1 MDTIFVGLV
10 GDQDHAVPA
19 HKAIPR
25 ALGLVG
31 LSMGRSVSAVWVST
45 EAVER
50 DPDGSLWDLDA
61 IWVVPGSPY
70 RSMEGA
76 LTAVRR
82 AREGGIP
89 FLGTC
94 GGFQHAVIEYARNVC
109 GIDHAEHA
117 ESSPDAARLVISPL
131 RCALVEQ
138 KGAIRLAEGSRMRH
152 LYGAAEVEETYR
164 CSYGLNPEYRAVLE
178 ASGLRFTGFDAAGD
192 PRAFELADHPFFMGT
207 LFQPERAALRTQV
220 PPLVRAFV
228 QTAIDAR
235 LVATLAEAV
244 SDAA

>member
-1 MDTIFVGLV
+1 GLV
-10 GDQDHAVPA
+10 GDQDHAIPA

-31 LSMGRSVSAVWVST
+31 LSMGRSVSAVWIST
-45 EAVER
+45 EAVEH
-50 DPDGSLWDLDA
+50 DPSGSLWDLDA
-61 IWVVPGSPY
+61 IWLVPGSPY

-76 LTAVRR
+76 LAAVRR

-94 GGFQHAVIEYARNVC
+94 GGFQHALIEFARNVC
-109 GIDHAEHA
+109 GVDGAEHA
-117 ESSPDAARLVISPL
+117 ETSPGAGRLVVSPL
-131 RCALVEQ
+131 SCALVEE
-138 KGAIRLAEGSRMRH
+138 KGSIRLAEGSRLRQ

-164 CSYGLNPEYRAVLE
+164 CGYGLNPEYRALLE
-178 ASGLRFTGFDAAGD
+178 SRGLRFTGVDAEGEA
-192 PRAFELADHPFFMGT
+192 RAFELPDHPFFFGT

-220 PPLVRAFV
+220 PRLVRAFV
-228 QTAIDAR
+228 QTAVDAR
-235 LVATLAEAV
+235 LVASLGDV